1 MYARA
6 QFNHQ
11 EAKKQDMKAGA
22 AVYMLPPERTD
33 MVSSLRAGTT
43 STSIPLM
50 SPAPIT
56 A

>member
-11 EAKKQDMKAGA
+11 EAKKQDTEAGA
-22 AVYMLPPERTD
+22 VVYTLPPERTD
-33 MVSSLRAGTT
+33 VVSSLGAGTT